1 MKIKQ
6 VEVGFQSPPLSL
18 SLYFFFSSRKSDEAV
33 CLNGS
38 YGPDITSN
46 VCFFYQQ
53 VYFNLFT
60 YGFVPDI
67 MKINKSCWN
76 RQFFENEFISIA
88 KTMGFEGYSE
98 T

>member
-1 MKIKQ
+1 MVVTALI
-6 VEVGFQSPPLSL
+6 SL
-18 SLYFFFSSRKSDEAV
+18 LMCV
-33 CLNGS
+33 
-38 YGPDITSN
+38 
-46 VCFFYQQ
+46 FFYQQ